1 MADALVLV
9 DTDVFI
15 WLSRGKQQAAR
26 YARLVAGKRI
36 VLSFATVAELW
47 LGAET
52 LNYNESSRRRLEGAI
67 GGTTVVTPDN
77 ELTHRWAQLTAQ
89 ARKAGHALGQPSQ
102 THDAW
107 IAATAQLYGLPLVT
121 DDQHFDKFPG
131 LTILR
136 PEP

>member
-26 YARLVAGKRI
+26 YASLVAGKRI

-67 GGTTVVTPDN
+67 G
-77 ELTHRWAQLTAQ
+77 AQQ
-89 ARKAGHALGQPSQ
+89 WSRQ
-102 THDAW
+102 TMSSPTD
-107 IAATAQLYGLPLVT
+107 GLS
-121 DDQHFDKFPG
+121 
-131 LTILR
+131 
-136 PEP
+136 